1 MTQELRE
8 KFERDGYVRIAGVV
22 APDTVRALRAY
33 FLPIFQRRQ
42 VRVLHDAIL
51 HYPQILDVL
60 STPTL
65 VKALTALL
73 GENFVVPPY
82 SSVTLDG
89 FGLFHTDTTGAELSG
104 QTYHKREDFRIVTV
118 GIYLQDNNEHG
129 GGIRLAPGSHR
140 EPDRYVALMKW
151 KANVRRRVADS
162 RARRMLQRLSHG
174 RMYDVSRPF
183 EEHERG
189 IDIPSKAGDA
199 TIWDLRIAHRA
210 SPKRVK
216 GPAPDGGKLSVFFN
230 CGVNNEVTTEAYIK
244 YVMSI
249 PENEFLRKER
259 PRPAR
264 PDGASRPFVIL

>member
-1 MTQELRE
+1 MTQDLRE
-8 KFERDGYVRIAGVV
+8 KFERDGYVHVPGIVPPER
-22 APDTVRALRAY
+22 VRALRAD
-33 FLPIFQRRQ
+33 FFPIFRTQS
-42 VRVLHDAIL
+42 VRVLHDAVL

-60 STPTL
+60 GTPQL
-65 VKALTALL
+65 VQALGTLL
-73 GENFVVPPY
+73 GDHFVVPPY

-104 QTYHKREDFRIVTV
+104 QTYHKRRDFRIVTV
-118 GIYLQDNNEHG
+118 GIYLQDNNEYG

-140 EPDRYVALMKW
+140 EPDRYVPLMTW
-151 KANVRRRVADS
+151 KADVRRRLHTS
-162 RARRMLQRLSHG
+162 RVRRALQRLSRG
-174 RMYDVSRPF
+174 RLYDVSGPF

-210 SPKRVK
+210 SPKRAE
-216 GPAPDGGKLSVFFN
+216 GPVPDGGKLSVFFN
-230 CGVNNEVTTEAYIK
+230 CGVNNTVTTDDYMK

-249 PENEFLRKER
+249 PENEFLRQER

-264 PDGASRPFVIL
+264 DSARPFVIL